1 MSPPAIDLVE
11 MPDLELHV
19 GDTVETDL
27 RDYFQPSVCIPGY
40 ELWHVTSADSA
51 AVAVSI
57 ARGEALV
64 VVALEAADS
73 VLVTVGPAEPAS
85 DLEFFVS
92 VSASPLPRSAR
103 LLCEKRPYMLTPER
117 RIGRSMAAALHAGLS
132 PGGNGLAGSAG
143 Q

>member
-1 MSPPAIDLVE
+1 MKLVNITLVAAVATTAATAGCGADCGAELGPRLVSPPAIDLVE

-92 VSASPLPRSAR
+92 V
-103 LLCEKRPYMLTPER
+103 RPPPA
-117 RIGRSMAAALHAGLS
+117 GR
-132 PGGNGLAGSAG
+132 
-143 Q
+143 